1 MPCRVR
7 FTCFRSK
14 FQIPGTLSFLF
25 KYIGLFLSFIL
36 FGCFT
41 TEKVHAGPGTSC
53 YSSSS
58 MYLYCC
64 MHAERCSRSLLR
76 LLCSYI
82 AAVVP
87 TAAAL
92 LLPAAFFAIVFRM
105 SETFP
110 GPFNLIQVLSF
121 HPKKR
126 RFIYS
131 APLDCRIYDLDLI
144 VPSTI
149 LRVRRATS
157 WSGREDHAAFNSA
170 FTAHFCEY

>member
-1 MPCRVR
+1 
-7 FTCFRSK
+7 
-14 FQIPGTLSFLF
+14 
-25 KYIGLFLSFIL
+25 
-36 FGCFT
+36 
-41 TEKVHAGPGTSC
+41 
-53 YSSSS
+53 
-58 MYLYCC
+58 

-110 GPFNLIQVLSF
+110 GPFNLNQVLSF

-144 VPSTI
+144 VPRTLI
-149 LRVRRATS
+149 RLVYIYRGKA
-157 WSGREDHAAFNSA
+157 REKKRKKNTDYSD
-170 FTAHFCEY
+170 CR